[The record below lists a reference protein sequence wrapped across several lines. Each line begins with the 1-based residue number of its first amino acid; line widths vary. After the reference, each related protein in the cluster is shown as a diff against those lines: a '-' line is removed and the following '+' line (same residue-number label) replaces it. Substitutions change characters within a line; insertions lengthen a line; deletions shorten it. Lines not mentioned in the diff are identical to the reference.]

1 MKSNKDK
8 HEVIERTIEL
18 AKLIE
23 DDYEQCAVIAG
34 ILTAT
39 DKIIKEDYG
48 IKIREWLKMTK
59 VEKIIEKEKEE
70 LAKETEKKKAI
81 EIARN
86 LLDILSIEVVAQ
98 KTGLTIEEVKNLKR

>member
-1 MKSNKDK
+1 MKLILVPLMKSDKDK
-8 HEVIERTIEL
+8 HEVIEGTIEL
-18 AKLIE
+18 AKLID

-70 LAKETEKKKAI
+70 L
-81 EIARN
+81 
-86 LLDILSIEVVAQ
+86 V
-98 KTGLTIEEVKNLKR
+98 IEEVKKLKKQLWDVKRYLISYKLRKELL